1 MNYKGVMFDL
11 DGTLIDTITDLATST
26 NSVMA
31 RHGFPVYPVASYKQ
45 FVGDGIAML
54 TRRALPENMRNEA
67 MVRSCTAAV
76 LEEYTQHSK
85 DATTA
90 YDGIHDM
97 LKGLM
102 LEEYRLTVLSNKPD
116 VLTKELIHYYFPG
129 IRFAGVFGA
138 RDNVP
143 RKPDPAAALEIL
155 ATLCIKPEE
164 CMYLGDSKTD
174 MQTAVAAGMY
184 PVGALWG
191 FRDAQEL
198 LQYGAQALIEHPVDL
213 IGVMH
218 TLTRV

>member
-11 DGTLIDTITDLATST
+11 DGTLIDTITDLATSA

-31 RHGFPVYPVASYKQ
+31 QHGFPVHPVASYKQ

-54 TRRALPENMRNEA
+54 TRRALPENMRNETT
-67 MVRSCTAAV
+67 VRSCTAAV

-85 DATTA
+85 DATIA
-90 YDGIHDM
+90 YDGIHDL

-102 LEEYRLTVLSNKPD
+102 LEGYSLAVLSNKPD
-116 VLTKELIHYYFPG
+116 VLTKELIQYYFPCV
-129 IRFAGVFGA
+129 RFAGVFGA

-155 ATLCIKPEE
+155 AALGIKPEE

-198 LQYGAQALIEHPVDL
+198 LQYGAQALIEHPIDL

-218 TLTRV
+218 SRAKA